1 MPIYTPIIIRSGS
14 IEVLSDG
21 ALTFNAGKERWEAQL
36 PDLYQASIHLA
47 VLHNGNELS
56 FYNDASMGDRLLLL
70 EGQGSHPDL
79 ELVVSATGALLTIG
93 ADPGKGQKVGRR
105 RLYQVPLKIDAVT
118 LEDGA
123 GTPLAQF
130 DKVRGVIA
138 LVETVETRHMAPPP
152 PGSPRR
158 AGAMVGGGVAL
169 AAVGFVA
176 GLVAG
181 AFLAG
186 GLDDGGW

>member
-1 MPIYTPIIIRSGS
+1 MQQVGVPHRGAP
-14 IEVLSDG
+14 DG
-21 ALTFNAGKERWEAQL
+21 AE
-36 PDLYQASIHLA
+36 
-47 VLHNGNELS
+47 
-56 FYNDASMGDRLLLL
+56 
-70 EGQGSHPDL
+70 
-79 ELVVSATGALLTIG
+79 
-93 ADPGKGQKVGRR
+93 QKVEARLPTSFPRSRHIPQWTAGRWRR

-138 LVETVETRHMAPPP
+138 LVETVETRHVAPPP
-152 PGSPRR
+152 PGAPRR